1 MIDVLLNFLGGFV
14 RASVDLFMRTLHYL
28 VENWLFS
35 VFVGLLLSFFC
46 YLGYMYW
53 INRNVEKKEKRS
65 FFLVDWLDQILME
78 ADQANSRLPKPLL
91 QIKIFVVAIIN
102 VLGVAIVATAV
113 HVLNL
118 FPFWN
123 RKRKKLKKE
132 VKPTIRFKTW
142 QSFIAMFVVFDIF
155 GLLLT
160 CYLTG
165 IFREGIDSVINF
177 SLDSNKAYQFDLS
190 YLYFEKLLNFNIFR
204 ETPILA
210 VPIFLLFSFLAFKA
224 SWINWQQHRDYNNH
238 ESGDDRFATLKEL
251 KHQYTKIADRGET
264 YKGVSGVPIAHIRAN
279 SIQGLKLGA
288 LMLYNNQTFSKVI
301 GEIER
306 KAILSHYKAGYYL
319 IEQQSINMLMVGTT
333 RSGKGEGWVNT
344 IVDIASR
351 AEDQASLIVG
361 DPKLE
366 LGQMAY
372 KTLRKRGYDVQ
383 ILSFQN
389 MDFSM
394 SYNPLTLAVEAAKKG
409 YYEKVQARV
418 NAVAEAIYRKPTKNS
433 SGNDEYWENTSIS
446 LFNAI
451 AIALID
457 RANEAYKAGEKDA
470 WDTVTIR
477 NVVTLLTELG
487 SETSYVDANNAS
499 VFADDENVI
508 KKSSLTFYFDKLR
521 EANEIKYSK
530 FREMADMNYRTSDF
544 AGEETRGNI
553 YSSMMSGLNLFL
565 QDNIARL
572 TSKNTIDLVNFGNP
586 RRLTIRFRS
595 SSNSELHNTYAFQ
608 RATLNFFE
616 ERQGRLSKRLKPK
629 LIIKNARATIDE
641 SGYMTYVVGKKLPEH
656 FRIIVTFR
664 DSINGTEVQD
674 HCYLFS
680 CKKAYK
686 TNKNGGLEFDAYTK
700 EKILTGVD
708 VKLLQKPQ
716 GTIMDKES
724 IDFVYSE
731 KPIALFIGIPPNRN
745 EYGPLVTLLID
756 QLFNANYEVAL
767 DAGRKNV
774 RRIHFLLDEFTNL
787 PAVPKIGQKLSIA
800 LGQNFQFTL
809 FVQAIAQL
817 IEKYGQEEANTIMG
831 NCSLMG
837 LIKTS
842 LQETN
847 EIFSKMLGK
856 KTVTVR
862 DKSTN
867 PLKEADPHINE
878 KAIEQDLMTPTQLAR
893 MESGEAVLIRTVKSH
908 DLQGHKV
915 TNDPILLMGKTEMPM
930 RYMFLHEEFDQTT
943 TMADIAIKAEHSGL
957 DLSEISVTPKKTLDG
972 LEKWVNKLKSGGRD
986 APFPVR
992 PIKTKQKPGNIS
1004 DLKKKLLTEADQ

>member
-1 MIDVLLNFLGGFV
+1 MIDVLLNFLGGFI
-14 RASVDLFMRTLHYL
+14 RASVDLFVRTQHYL
-28 VENWLFS
+28 VEHLLLS
-35 VFVGLLLSFFC
+35 IFVGLLLSVLF
-46 YLGYMYW
+46 YLGYMYLT
-53 INRNVEKKEKRS
+53 NRNVEKKEKRS
-65 FFLVDWLDQILME
+65 FFVLDWFDQIVKA
-78 ADQANSRLPKPLL
+78 ADQTNSWLPKPLL
-91 QIKIFVVAIIN
+91 QIKIFIVAIIN
-102 VLGVAIVATAV
+102 VIGIVLVVAAV
-113 HVLNL
+113 HILNL

-123 RKRKKLKKE
+123 RRRKKLKKE
-132 VKPTIRFKTW
+132 VKPTIRFQTW
-142 QSFIAMFVVFDIF
+142 QSFIAMFGAFDIF

-160 CYLTG
+160 CYLAG
-165 IFREGIDSVINF
+165 LFREGIDSVINF
-177 SLDSNKAYQFDLS
+177 SFDPNKAYQFDLT

-210 VPIFLLFSFLAFKA
+210 IPIFLLLSFLAFKA
-224 SWINWQQHRDYNNH
+224 SWVNWQQHRDYNNH
-238 ESGDDRFATLKEL
+238 ESGDDRFATLNEL

-264 YKGVSGVPIAHIRAN
+264 YKGISGVPVAHMRAN

-288 LMLYNNQTFSKVI
+288 LMLYNNETFSKVI

-306 KAILSHYKAGYYL
+306 KAKLSHYKAGYYL
-319 IEQQSINMLMVGTT
+319 IEQAAINMLMVGTT

-372 KTLRKRGYDVQ
+372 KTLCKRGYDVQ

-418 NAVAEAIYRKPTKNS
+418 NAVAEAIYRKPKKNS

-451 AIALID
+451 ALALID
-457 RANEAYKAGEKDA
+457 RANEAYEAGEKDA

-477 NVVTLLTELG
+477 NLVTFLTELG
-487 SETSYVDANNAS
+487 SETSYVDANNES
-499 VFADDENVI
+499 VDADDENAI
-508 KKSSLTFYFDKLR
+508 KKGSLTLYFDKLR
-521 EANEIKYSK
+521 EANEVKYSK
-530 FREMADMNYRTSDF
+530 FREMADINFRTSDF

-553 YSSMMSGLNLFL
+553 YSSMTSGLNLFL

-572 TSKNTIDLVNFGNP
+572 TSKNTIDLANFGNP

-595 SSNSELHNTYAFQ
+595 SSNSGLPNAYAFQ
-608 RATLNFFE
+608 RATLNFYE

-641 SGYMTYVVGKKLPEH
+641 AGYMTYVVRKKLPER
-656 FRIIVTFR
+656 FIIVVTFR

-674 HCYLFS
+674 HFYKFS
-680 CKKAYK
+680 CKKTYK
-686 TNKNGGLEFDAYTK
+686 TNENGGFEFDEYTK

-708 VKLLQKPQ
+708 TTLLQKSES
-716 GTIMDKES
+716 TIMDKES
-724 IDFVYSE
+724 VDFVYSE

-745 EYGPLVTLLID
+745 EYGPLATLLID
-756 QLFNANYEVAL
+756 QLFNVNYEVAL

-787 PAVPKIGQKLSIA
+787 PAIPKIGQKLSIA

-842 LQETN
+842 LHETN

-856 KTVTVR
+856 KTVTIR

-908 DLQGHKV
+908 DLKGHKV

-930 RYMFLHEEFDQTT
+930 RYMFLHEEFDQKT

-957 DLSEISVTPKKTLDG
+957 DLSDISVAPTKTLDG
-972 LEKWVNKLKSGGRD
+972 LEMWVNGLKNKKAD
-986 APFPVR
+986 NKFPVR
-992 PIKTKQKPGNIS
+992 PARIKQKPNNIS
-1004 DLKKKLLTEADQ
+1004 ELKNKMLDEVG